1 MIRATSILS
10 GIVLLPAL
18 LYGADMGRCTLA
30 KNLYED
36 RLALTQKHGAA
47 ETPAAGALLAP
58 GAASTPAGKLAAI
71 DGEYRG
77 FLGELA
83 AAGKAKD
90 ETSLKACCE
99 RASVDRAGALVC
111 SLSLYLDGG
120 RKESTPFLEQFPASR
135 KETGMLWDLNA
146 ISGTAGT
153 TLFPP
158 QGPSYKLIDELFL
171 LAMDERDT
179 AITKYFN
186 LATHTTGDGAA
197 YMDGQIR
204 TFLKEAPAVVVHQWL
219 ILRRYRPRLKAA
231 AQALAASSKP
241 AEMQTLVKAV
251 RSFCDKSNPDCPD
264 ILKLYAG
271 K

>member
-10 GIVLLPAL
+10 GMVLLPGL
-18 LYGADMGRCTLA
+18 LSGAEMGRCTLS

-36 RLALTQKHGAA
+36 RLALTQKQGTA
-47 ETPAAGALLAP
+47 ETPATGTLLSPA
-58 GAASTPAGKLAAI
+58 AASTPAGKLATI

-83 AAGKAKD
+83 AAGKAND

-111 SLSLYLDGG
+111 SLSLYLKGG
-120 RKESTPFLEQFPASR
+120 RKESVPFLEQFPSSR
-135 KETGMLWDLNA
+135 KEIGMLWDLNT
-146 ISGTAGT
+146 ISSTAGT

-171 LAMDERDT
+171 LVMDGRDT

-186 LATHTTGDGAA
+186 LATHITGDGTA
-197 YMDGQIR
+197 YMGGQIR
-204 TFLKEAPAVVVHQWL
+204 TFLKEAPAVVVNQWL
-219 ILRRYRPRLKAA
+219 MLRRYRSKLKAA
-231 AQALAASSKP
+231 AQALVASSKP
-241 AEMQTLVKAV
+241 AEMETLVKAV
-251 RSFCDKSNPDCPD
+251 RSFCEESNPDCPD
-264 ILKLYAG
+264 ILKLYTG